1 MQPKKAVFSRSLT
14 FWIFLSLILG
24 ALSGVLIHQWAGGD
38 WYSTSSVKSVF
49 QFGAEAFLR
58 LLRFIV
64 VPVVLVSLTCGVAG
78 LQDIKEFGK
87 IAGKTFLIYLAT
99 TLIAIA
105 LAMSAG
111 FLTQPGVGFNLGQS
125 STNQPTP
132 QAPSIMDTFLNIIPV
147 NLFSALSSA
156 DMLQVIFIALILGL
170 AMSISG
176 EKGKRFLSIF
186 EDVNAI
192 IMKIVEIVMWVSPIG
207 VFCLTARV
215 FATQGFEAFHPL
227 IVYFLTVLG
236 VLLVHQFIFYSAL
249 LKLLSGLSPIQF
261 FKKFRPAMIFAF
273 STSSSNAT
281 IPVTLKT
288 VESNLGVS
296 NRVASFTIPLGATI
310 NMDGTAIMQG
320 VATMFIAQAA
330 GIDLGWIGVLTV
342 LATATLASIGTAGV
356 PSVGLVT
363 LAMVLQSVNLPLEGI
378 AVILAVDRLLD
389 MARTVVN
396 VTGDAVVTCIVAK
409 SEGLLDS
416 KVFKSP
422 N

>member
-1 MQPKKAVFSRSLT
+1 MGLKTALFSRSLT

-24 ALSGVLIHQWAGGD
+24 TCAGVLIHQLAGAE
-38 WYSTSSVKSVF
+38 WYASSFAKNIF

-58 LLRFIV
+58 LLKFIV

-78 LQDIKEFGK
+78 LQNIREFGK

-99 TLIAIA
+99 TLMAIA

-111 FLTQPGVGFNLGQS
+111 FLTQPGVGFNLGQIAA
-125 STNQPTP
+125 QPTTP
-132 QAPSIMDTFLNIIPV
+132 QAPSLVDTFLNIIPV

-156 DMLQVIFIALILGL
+156 EMLQVIFIALLLGL
-170 AMSISG
+170 ALSLSG
-176 EKGKRFLSIF
+176 ERGRRVLSIF
-186 EDVNAI
+186 EDANSV
-192 IMKIVEIVMWVSPIG
+192 IMKIVEMVMWVSPLG

-215 FATQGFEAFHPL
+215 FAAQGFEAFHPL

-236 VLLVHQFIFYSAL
+236 VLLVHQFIFYSIL
-249 LKLLSGLSPIQF
+249 LRLLSGLSPLQF
-261 FKKFRPAMIFAF
+261 FRKFRPAMLFAF

-296 NRVASFTIPLGATI
+296 NRVASFTIPLGATV

-330 GIDLGWIGVLTV
+330 GIDLGWMEVLTV

-396 VTGDAVVTCIVAK
+396 VTGDAVTTCIVAK

-416 KVFKSP
+416 KIFKSP

>member
-1 MQPKKAVFSRSLT
+1 MRLKKTLFSRSLT

-38 WYSTSSVKSVF
+38 WYSTSSAKPLF

-58 LLRFIV
+58 LLRFLV

-78 LQDIKEFGK
+78 LQNIREFGK
-87 IAGKTFLIYLAT
+87 IAGKTFLIYLTT

-111 FLTQPGVGFNLGQS
+111 FLTQPGVGFNLGQGS
-125 STNQPTP
+125 ASPTPP
-132 QAPSIMDTFLNIIPV
+132 QAPSIMETFLNIIPV

-156 DMLQVIFIALILGL
+156 EMLQVIFIALLVGL
-170 AMSISG
+170 AISLSG
-176 EKGKRFLSIF
+176 ERGRRVLSIF
-186 EDVNAI
+186 EDTNSVV
-192 IMKIVEIVMWVSPIG
+192 MKIVEMVMWVSPLG

-215 FATQGFEAFHPL
+215 FAAQGFEAFPPL
-227 IVYFLTVLG
+227 VVYFLTVLG
-236 VLLVHQFIFYSAL
+236 VLLVHQLIFYSAL
-249 LKLLSGLSPIQF
+249 LKLLSGLSPLQF
-261 FKKFRPAMIFAF
+261 FRKFRRALLFAF

-389 MARTVVN
+389 MVRTVVN
-396 VTGDAVVTCIVAK
+396 VTGDAVITCIVAK

-416 KVFKSP
+416 KVYKST